1 MSDVQ
6 LYLFEADKDRAEA
19 TRLAGVAAKSE
30 AIRRPWLDNLA
41 NRCPELES
49 KQLKLIDL
57 VQSLGEYLNNDDPG
71 LRTKSTGELD
81 SIRPGQD

>member
-19 TRLAGVAAKSE
+19 TRLAGVTAESE
-30 AIRRPWLDNLA
+30 AFIVLGCSTLLINA
-41 NRCPELES
+41 SELES

-57 VQSLGEYLNNDDPG
+57 VQSLGEYLNNDDPS
-71 LRTKSTGELD
+71 LRTKSTA
-81 SIRPGQD
+81 